1 MKDQNTINLS
11 SPRVYKSR
19 YAKRLSSKNFQSI
32 VYLILSSSI
41 LLAAYLAVFVG
52 SSLWGFGLIPGLLV
66 IMLYAW
72 NEGELKD
79 LGLSIDNSTLT
90 GQLSPQILANLK
102 TETPSAYEIWQAV
115 ANTNDR
121 WFFQNRYILHHS
133 IFEEL
138 LSKDAGS
145 ATAVWQNAF
154 NLQKK
159 YQTIGLPASVII
171 VSLLKSIPDI
181 EKMLR
186 HAKLELSEI
195 EEGIEWLG
203 DIDAK
208 RRRAS
213 EKQRFGGLARDWAY
227 GYTPILRYLG
237 HNISEEVQYNGF
249 FVDTALHSQVV
260 DQMVNAMGSG
270 TSSVTLVGDIGSGKT
285 TVAYAFAER
294 LIKDKKAPK
303 RIKNS
308 QIISLDAP
316 TLLSSTRSIGELEG
330 LVMRL
335 MQEARRA
342 KNIILFFDDAQ
353 VFFGQGAGGVDI
365 SNVLQ
370 SALDSGSVRLIF
382 ALTPKEWQNVGSRY
396 PAVASKLQPLQVQPA
411 GEKETINV
419 LRDQVLFI
427 EYQKKVL
434 YTQQALNEAYKL
446 ASRYVDNQVM
456 PGAAL
461 SVLEAAA
468 PVAKDGY
475 VTDEVVQQS
484 IESSIGVKIQQ
495 SKGDESQK
503 LLNLEDDLHKYV
515 INQKQAVSVIANAL
529 RRSRS
534 GVGNPDRPVGTF
546 LFLGPT
552 GVGKTELSKAL
563 ARVYFGS
570 EKSMIRVDMNQ
581 FVNPQDVTRLI
592 TPMLG
597 EQLGLLGQIK
607 KQPFSVV
614 LLDEI
619 EKAHPSVINLL
630 LQTLDEGVMRDVD
643 NKPVSFKDAI
653 IIATSNAGADEIRK
667 LISGGEDPS
676 KLQSHLVD
684 TIIER
689 QIFAPEFVNRFDE
702 VVVFRSLTQ
711 DELVQVIDLI
721 ITGINKTMD
730 KQKVQVELTSEAKR
744 WLVEKGYDAKLG
756 ARPMRRVVQK
766 YVENILAKRIL
777 EQSASSGSVI
787 KLDVADFTNQ
797 EDV

>member
-1 MKDQNTINLS
+1 MKNETALHTNS
-11 SPRVYKSR
+11 SRALKSR
-19 YAKRLSSKNFQSI
+19 YAKSLGSKNARYAFYA
-32 VYLILSSSI
+32 VLLLSA
-41 LLAAYLAVFVG
+41 LAAGYLAFA
-52 SSLWGFGLIPGLLV
+52 SNNLWGSALIPAILALV
-66 IMLYAW
+66 IYFW
-72 NEGELKD
+72 NEGELKSLHENID
-79 LGLSIDNSTLT
+79 TRSID
-90 GQLSPQILANLK
+90 GQLSPLILANLK
-102 TETPSAYEIWQAV
+102 TDTPSALELWQAV
-115 ANTNDR
+115 ADSNDR
-121 WFFQNRYILHHS
+121 WFFQNRYMLHES
-133 IFEEL
+133 IFEGF
-138 LSKDAGS
+138 LSKQPGS
-145 ATAVWQNAF
+145 AEMIWPRAF
-154 NLQKK
+154 ELQKK
-159 YQTIGLPASVII
+159 YQTVGLTPSVVI
-171 VSLLKSIPDI
+171 VALLQSIPDI

-186 HAKLELSEI
+186 RAKLELGEI
-195 EEGIEWLG
+195 EQGIEWLG
-203 DIDAK
+203 DIEAK
-208 RRRAS
+208 RRLAR
-213 EKQRFGGLARDWAY
+213 EKQHFGGWARDWAF
-227 GYTPILRYLG
+227 GYTPLLRYLG
-237 HNISEEVQYNGF
+237 HNISEEVQFHGF
-249 FVDTALHSQVV
+249 FVDTALHSNAV
-260 DQMVNAMGSG
+260 DQMVKAMGSG
-270 TSSVTLVGDIGSGKT
+270 TRSMTLVGDIGSGKT
-285 TVAYAFAER
+285 TSVYAFAER
-294 LIKDKKAPK
+294 LIKDKSVPKAVK
-303 RIKNS
+303 HS

-316 TLLSSTRSIGELEG
+316 TLLSQTRSIGELEG
-330 LVMRL
+330 LVMKL
-335 MQEARRA
+335 LSEARRA

-353 VFFGQGAGGVDI
+353 VFFGQGSEGVDLSSVI
-365 SNVLQ
+365 Q
-370 SALDSGSVRLIF
+370 PALDAGSVRLIF
-382 ALTPKEWQNVGSRY
+382 ALTPKEWQNVGSKN
-396 PAVASKLQPLQVQPA
+396 PAIASKLQPMQITPA
-411 GEKETINV
+411 GEQETIHV

-434 YTQQALNEAYKL
+434 YTQQALKEAYRL
-446 ASRYVDNQVM
+446 GSRYVDNQVM

-475 VTDEVVQQS
+475 VTAEVVQQS

-503 LLNLEDDLHKYV
+503 LLTLEDDLHKYV

-534 GVGNPDRPVGTF
+534 GVGNPERPVGTF

-570 EKSMIRVDMNQ
+570 EKAMIRVDMNQ
-581 FVNPQDVTRLI
+581 FVNTQDVSRLI

-597 EQLGLLGQIK
+597 EQLGLLGQVR

-630 LQTLDEGVMRDVD
+630 LQTLDEGIMRDVD

-676 KLQSHLVD
+676 KLQTHLVD

-721 ITGINKTMD
+721 IAGINKTMD
-730 KQKVQVELTSEAKR
+730 KQKVQVELTQQAKK

-777 EQSASSGSVI
+777 EQSADSGSVI
-787 KLDVADFTNQ
+787 KLDVPDFEQQ
-797 EDV
+797 EDL